1 MHSKIIQIEPHP
13 IEQPDMISPD
23 YYPADHWF
31 LQSIADYID
40 DDADDSVQSLIQL
53 FASVC
58 PDQFEN
64 FSDPNGRAIVF
75 KDRFARSFLKK
86 QHRLFDA
93 ALLKLIAE
101 STAEAFSDN
110 SLAQTLYDLN
120 NAYADRYGI
129 YIQSSGDLRPMADFV
144 RVIRPDTRYCFGGSV
159 DFHA

>member
-1 MHSKIIQIEPHP
+1 
-13 IEQPDMISPD
+13 MIC
-23 YYPADHWF
+23 F
-31 LQSIADYID
+31 FQ
-40 DDADDSVQSLIQL
+40 
-53 FASVC
+53 
-58 PDQFEN
+58 
-64 FSDPNGRAIVF
+64 AIVF

>member
-58 PDQFEN
+58 PDQFET

-86 QHRLFDA
+86 R
-93 ALLKLIAE
+93 
-101 STAEAFSDN
+101 
-110 SLAQTLYDLN
+110 
-120 NAYADRYGI
+120 
-129 YIQSSGDLRPMADFV
+129 SGDLRPLADFV
-144 RVIRPDTRYCFGGSV
+144 RVIRPDTRYWFGGSV
-159 DFHA
+159 DYHA